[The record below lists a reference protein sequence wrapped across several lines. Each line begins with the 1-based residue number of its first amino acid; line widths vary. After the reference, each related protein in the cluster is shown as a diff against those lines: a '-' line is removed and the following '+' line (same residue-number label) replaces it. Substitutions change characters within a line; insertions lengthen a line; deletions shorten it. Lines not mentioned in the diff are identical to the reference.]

1 MIKHIV
7 WWTLHE
13 SAENASASENGLKIK
28 EWAESLVE
36 KIDAAIS
43 IEVSV
48 KPQST
53 TTVAAQVILQS
64 AHKSMEDL
72 QAYSDHPEHQKLG
85 AFIKKVASSRNAI
98 DYEI

>member
-7 WWTLHE
+7 WWTLQE
-13 SAENASASENGLKIK
+13 EAENASASENALKIK
-28 EWAESLVE
+28 EMAEALVNV
-36 KIDAAIS
+36 IDEAIS

-53 TTVAAQVILQS
+53 TTVEAQVILQS
-64 AHKSMEDL
+64 VHNSMEGL
-72 QAYSDHPEHQKLG
+72 KAYSDHPEHQKLG
-85 AFIKKVASSRNAI
+85 AFIKKVATSRNAI